1 MLGHLEDVKG
11 VVRVN
16 YLRELMWLYFVIT
29 FGVSLI
35 NPELGILMIWGLIC
49 FIGGKYMVAGSPE
62 PETFA
67 VKAPWES
74 NYADALKKVKVL
86 KALTSKLGCD
96 IMWLYKE
103 AIVRRLTLEA
113 DQNEGMVDCE
123 MLKEDRVMLE
133 DKKYTGMLMDRLDA
147 VGIGQT
153 KGANYVDE
161 IQTMLSDLMNM
172 VYVTCPEGKKMP
184 LDQAVKLV
192 EGIFGTFCN
201 KRDEELMN
209 PDGVADLW
217 KQYASD
223 PDKYPLGITRIES
236 PEKYMLADDFEASD
250 LTDSIAAKVKEWVRT
265 PVAEG
270 GLGVSEWGDDAPYTG
285 VKEWIGNHFVGT
297 NAATYKVSYDKW
309 LGVQ

>member
-1 MLGHLEDVKG
+1 KIALGLTLRKKIIQGIDKMDTFAVSLCLLCFLMLGHLGDVKG
-11 VVRVN
+11 RVRVT

-35 NPELGILMIWGLIC
+35 KPELGILMIWGLIC
-49 FIGGKYMVAGSPE
+49 FIGGKYVVAGSPE

-67 VKAPWES
+67 AMPWES
-74 NYADALKKVKVL
+74 TYADALKKVKTL
-86 KALTSKLGCD
+86 KTLTSKLGCD

-103 AIVRRLTLEA
+103 SIINKLTLQAENN
-113 DQNEGMVDCE
+113 DGMVDCE
-123 MLKEDRVMLE
+123 MLKEDRDML
-133 DKKYTGMLMDRLDA
+133 DNKKYTGMLMDRLDA

-161 IQTMLSDLMNM
+161 VHVLLSDLMNM
-172 VYVTCPEGKKMP
+172 VYVACPEGKKMP
-184 LDQAVKLV
+184 LEQAVKLV

-201 KRDEELMN
+201 KRDEDLMN

-236 PEKYMLADDFEASD
+236 AEKYMLADDFEASD
-250 LTDSIAAKVKEWVRT
+250 VTDSIA
-265 PVAEG
+265 
-270 GLGVSEWGDDAPYTG
+270 
-285 VKEWIGNHFVGT
+285 
-297 NAATYKVSYDKW
+297 
-309 LGVQ
+309 